1 MEEFVKN
8 NWLIPAIF
16 IFAVLTIALPAGGN
30 REEDARSTENST
42 QTEDVTPISTDN
54 AVAIVNGE
62 VITREEFDSIIE
74 SNIYRYEYQSG
85 QEFVEEQRP
94 LLERQVLDGLIM
106 RAVLQQEATNLGL
119 AVSDEEV
126 EETFA
131 RFRSQ
136 FPSDAAYQIALEEE
150 GFTEEEFR
158 GELYRQML
166 IERLIRTQVYDD
178 IAVPEEELRA
188 FYDDNPSYFEQSEQ
202 VAARHIILV
211 LNGDESESDLAD
223 RRAELEAIR
232 AEIVAGTD
240 FGEAASE
247 YSEGPSASRGG
258 DLGSFGR
265 GEMVPEFEEVAFAL
279 PVGEISEV
287 FRSSFG
293 FHILQV
299 TSRTEAETVPFDEVR
314 QSIEAYLLEDARN
327 RGARDYVSALR
338 ADADVEE
345 LIEFETTAP

>member
-1 MEEFVKN
+1 MKKTWIV
-8 NWLIPAIF
+8 PAIVL
-16 IFAVLTIALPAGGN
+16 FAVVTSVLPAGGN
-30 REEDARSTENST
+30 KEDEAADTETSAAGA
-42 QTEDVTPISTDN
+42 EDMTPISTEN

-62 VITREEFDSIIE
+62 AITRDEFDSIIE

-85 QEFVEEQRP
+85 QEFAEEQRP

-106 RAVLQQEATNLGL
+106 RTVLQQEATGLGL
-119 AVSDEEV
+119 SVSDADV
-126 EETFA
+126 EETFT

-136 FPSDAAYQIALEEE
+136 FPSDAAYEIALEEE

-158 GELYRQML
+158 RELYRQML
-166 IERLIRTQVYDD
+166 IEQLIRTQVYDD
-178 IAVPEEELRA
+178 ITVPEEELRA
-188 FYDDNPSYFEQSEQ
+188 FYDDNPSYFEQAEQ

-211 LNGDESESDLAD
+211 LNGDESDSVVAE
-223 RRAELEAIR
+223 RRAELDAIR
-232 AEIVAGTD
+232 SEIVAGTD
-240 FGEAASE
+240 FGEAAAE

-265 GEMVPEFEEVAFAL
+265 GEMVPEFEEVAFSL
-279 PVGEISEV
+279 PIGEVSEV

-299 TSRTEAETVPFDEVR
+299 TGRTEAATAPYEEVR

-327 RGARDYVSALR
+327 RGAREYVSALR

-345 LIEFETTAP
+345 LIELDGTVPTP